1 MRSNLQPSNSNTMS
15 LFKTIGKNIKLFR
28 QHKDM
33 TQDEL
38 ASFTGISR
46 ELINYYENGS
56 REIPI
61 TNLEKISNW
70 FGIDVA
76 DLMEENQDNVSLKV
90 AFAFRA
96 DDLNPADYDA
106 ISRFQRIISNFQK
119 MKKLL

>member
-1 MRSNLQPSNSNTMS
+1 MS
-15 LFKTIGKNIKLFR
+15 LFKIIGKNIKLFR